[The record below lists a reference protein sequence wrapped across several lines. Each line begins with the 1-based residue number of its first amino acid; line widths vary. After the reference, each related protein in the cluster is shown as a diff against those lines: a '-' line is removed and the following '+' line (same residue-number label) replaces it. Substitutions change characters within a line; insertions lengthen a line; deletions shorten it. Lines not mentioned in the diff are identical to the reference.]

1 VVRHCLAV
9 HCGGGAY
16 RTRFPTH
23 SSIDEQISTWPTI
36 DMSLNRNRPYRVD
49 KVRSSAG
56 VRYMAKSKDV
66 FNLKPEGPLRGRGK
80 DLVGS
85 IKLT

>member
-1 VVRHCLAV
+1 MVRHCLAV

-23 SSIDEQISTWPTI
+23 SSLDEQTSTWPTL
-36 DMSLNRNRPYRVD
+36 DLSLKRNRPYRVD

-56 VRYMAKSKDV
+56 VRYMATSKGV
-66 FNLKPEGPLRGRGK
+66 FNLKPESPLRGRGK
-80 DLVGS
+80 GLVGS
-85 IKLT
+85 IKLA